1 MFDVLFVNG
10 KILRRDNLKDYH
22 LNLIYVKLWL
32 RGNRREFIDALPNG
46 WEDYAWRRI
55 NKGVLLNRCENKTYA
70 WRNFRDLLKTKFGK
84 EIDDYDVVIRENGVP
99 VENYTE
105 FVGKKS
111 SFHLLNRGS
120 AKALDKVVEL
130 DETRKELSNEKSER
144 PFSSAFLAGLE
155 HLLDQQL
162 GTGLEAP
169 EFALSICESVDMHGF
184 TVKPGYKEWYKNVFN
199 SYILQTAWGAVIAGD
214 LRRNGGNGGYWAFSL
229 VRRRGAWLLVR
240 KMSDGGEAA
249 ASRSLVGDEKWVVML
264 FRNGGERGW

>member
-1 MFDVLFVNG
+1 MCSDRKAMTSTNLLHEVEMTCVVSSNQEFV
-10 KILRRDNLKDYH
+10 H
-22 LNLIYVKLWL
+22 
-32 RGNRREFIDALPNG
+32 
-46 WEDYAWRRI
+46 RI
-55 NKGVLLNRCENKTYA
+55 NGENVETPPYVPKQFDRCAVIGNSG
-70 WRNFRDLLKTKFGK
+70 DLLKTKFGK

-184 TVKPGYKEWYKNVFN
+184 TVKPGYKEWARY
-199 SYILQTAWGAVIAGD
+199 SSESRQGHTPLHYQT
-214 LRRNGGNGGYWAFSL
+214 LPS
-229 VRRRGAWLLVR
+229 
-240 KMSDGGEAA
+240 
-249 ASRSLVGDEKWVVML
+249 
-264 FRNGGERGW
+264 